1 MAGNTVGTVRKM
13 LQDLPEDMEFVIEDS
28 MGNQYEP
35 YQCGLARCL
44 KTGPRAGSYVF
55 DGEDEEANLG
65 AYDSANFMLR
75 CG

>member
-13 LQDLPEDMEFVIEDS
+13 LQDLPEDMEFVIEDT

-35 YQCGLARCL
+35 YQCGIARRLNC
-44 KTGPRAGSYVF
+44 GPRAGSYVF
-55 DGEDEEANLG
+55 DGEDEEANLE